1 MKNIVYHIYY
11 LFFTTAPKYPLN
23 QACLR
28 KIVPCLEF
36 QRSYVHAER
45 DYVQAQT
52 KAVFL
57 WT

>member
-28 KIVPCLEF
+28 KIVPWLEF

-57 WT
+57 